1 MCNEII
7 VMMRYSTYRRSG
19 TLQLYCTVPLA
30 FPYATQFDR
39 TIHTSVAVTLQS
51 VRKYL
56 LLMRS
61 SSVVAVVYCCG
72 FQHYKV
78 YDEVSSGYCNF
89 YFIISLFLI
98 YRSYNFILL
107 FLHFYFII
115 YYFYFITYIFLFYY
129 LYILFYHFFIVI
141 LLYIFILLFIFF
153 ILLFI
158 YF

>member
-78 YDEVSSGYCNF
+78 YNEVSSGY
-89 YFIISLFLI
+89 YFPNGGLSVKDPYSREVSMGSCSNNTVSFTSHVTSKIGVCPTSNCFESNMPGADELLRTQSL
-98 YRSYNFILL
+98 SAALL
-107 FLHFYFII
+107 
-115 YYFYFITYIFLFYY
+115 
-129 LYILFYHFFIVI
+129 
-141 LLYIFILLFIFF
+141 
-153 ILLFI
+153 
-158 YF
+158 